1 MLDSTNTTPQQQ
13 DELNRVIDLLIA
25 EDEPKKP
32 GYLAVGDFHSKNAQ
46 AFFGDEYC
54 RKIYEESP
62 KKYKDEVRAVGKVA
76 GLALVYGSSWKMFLD
91 IIPNCTEAQAKSIYN
106 NFFNS
111 LPRLKA
117 WDRANIS
124 QGLKT
129 GATKTILGRLIHAKD
144 YDSDNWGFKAKAER
158 FLKNGGIQGSGA
170 EIIHYILLKL
180 YNIIDEHKLSRFV
193 GTYAFSNYYTRIL
206 SLVDP
211 TEEQIKSLEA
221 DLDNQPDGNCKII
234 TQSNGAVTQEY
245 DRNVQML
252 KSLVTKH
259 NLSIIL

>member
-1 MLDSTNTTPQQQ
+1 MSDSTNTTPQQQ
-13 DELNRVIDLLIA
+13 DELDRVIDLLIA

-117 WDRANIS
+117 WSSANIANMY
-124 QGLKT
+124 KT
-129 GATKTILGRLIHAKD
+129 GTVKTILGRVIHIKD
-144 YDSDNWGFKAKAER
+144 YDSDNWSFKSKAER
-158 FLKNGGIQGSGA
+158 NARNAPIQGSGA
-170 EIIHYILLKL
+170 SIIRYILLKL
-180 YNIIDEHKLSRFV
+180 YNLIDEHKLSRFV

-211 TEEQIKSLEA
+211 TEEQIKALEV
-221 DLDNQPDGNCKII
+221 DLDNQPEGNCKII
-234 TQSNGAVTQEY
+234 IQSNGAVTQEY